1 MNNLVSVVITCYNHE
16 KYVGKCIESV
26 FNQSFQN
33 IELIVIND
41 GSSDLSGQIIEDLI
55 KQSPFKD
62 TIYLTQEN
70 IGICATRNRA
80 IEMINGG
87 FLLFVDSDNF
97 LEFNYIEKLL
107 NTAIEENADII
118 YSSLKDIDSGNTIIP
133 IQEFN
138 LERYFIGNHIDN
150 CSLIRVSKIN
160 DSRYDINLNR
170 KKLVDYDFFLG
181 LILDQDAKPFPCYD
195 TFLNYRMLD
204 NSISEHGNIN
214 KYSDAYSYIM
224 LKYSKV
230 KPDYSQKGLITYINN
245 LVNPTWLKQE
255 KLLIYMSEDETFQN
269 FNTLEKKLVRSG
281 RDIIQIPRNI
291 MKFRLDFSELPIV
304 LKSVSVNVINKNIQL
319 QPEFTNGY
327 VHLPGYIFGENDPQL
342 RYDIS
347 NFDED
352 LQIELVYEI
361 ETEAISII
369 RSIGSKL
376 DFEIKEKES
385 ERLLQEQIL
394 LQKNELKKSLINL
407 QFEYNKVISSRRWT
421 IPTKIINFFRRK

>member
-1 MNNLVSVVITCYNHE
+1 
-16 KYVGKCIESV
+16 
-26 FNQSFQN
+26 
-33 IELIVIND
+33 
-41 GSSDLSGQIIEDLI
+41 
-55 KQSPFKD
+55 
-62 TIYLTQEN
+62 
-70 IGICATRNRA
+70 
-80 IEMINGG
+80 
-87 FLLFVDSDNF
+87 
-97 LEFNYIEKLL
+97 
-107 NTAIEENADII
+107 
-118 YSSLKDIDSGNTIIP
+118 
-133 IQEFN
+133 
-138 LERYFIGNHIDN
+138 
-150 CSLIRVSKIN
+150 
-160 DSRYDINLNR
+160 
-170 KKLVDYDFFLG
+170 
-181 LILDQDAKPFPCYD
+181 
-195 TFLNYRMLD
+195 
-204 NSISEHGNIN
+204 
-214 KYSDAYSYIM
+214 M

-230 KPDYSQKGLITYINN
+230 KPECSQKGLITYINN